1 MFVSVNPLGP
11 KEMLL
16 SIAQSMS
23 KHFLDPY
30 KVFLVI
36 FRVQWNEKK
45 EAKVFSSLERLP
57 SFSQICVL
65 NNLVRAKKTLVYFP
79 E

>member
-1 MFVSVNPLGP
+1 MFVSIDLLGA

-23 KHFLDPY
+23 KHFVDTY
-30 KVFLVI
+30 KVFLV
-36 FRVQWNEKK
+36 FYDVQWNEKK

-57 SFSQICVL
+57 SFSQLCVF
-65 NNLVRAKKTLVYFP
+65 NNLVHP
-79 E
+79 